1 MGTRLALAATARP
14 VRSYHGAADWRAVTQ
29 DAGMGEVTL
38 LIQRARDGDREAFD
52 RIFELL
58 YPELRQI
65 ARRRLSRNVG
75 DGLVETTALVNEC
88 YLKFVQHGSLTP
100 NDRAHF
106 LAYSATVMRS
116 IIVDAARVAQTERRG
131 GGAQAVTLTT
141 EMMASLPDAAEEIL
155 DVHAAL
161 EDLARMDP
169 RLARV
174 VEMRYFGGM
183 EDAEIAAMMGVSTRT
198 VTRDWDKARLL
209 LAHALRG

>member
-1 MGTRLALAATARP
+1 
-14 VRSYHGAADWRAVTQ
+14 
-29 DAGMGEVTL
+29 MGEVTR
-38 LIQRARDGDREAFD
+38 LIERARDGSRDAFD

-65 ARRRLSRNVG
+65 AHRRLSRGGGN
-75 DGLVETTALVNEC
+75 GLMQTTALVNEC
-88 YLKFVQHGSLTP
+88 YLKFAQREGLAP
-100 NDRAHF
+100 ADRAHF

-116 IIVDAARVAQTERRG
+116 IIVDAAREASTARRG
-131 GGAQAVTLTT
+131 GDAEHVELDTARIETP
-141 EMMASLPDAAEEIL
+141 PDAAAEIL

-161 EDLARMDP
+161 DELAGIDP

-183 EDAEIAAMMGVSTRT
+183 DDAEIAAVLGLSTRT